1 MTFKVIKD
9 FKDLED
15 GNHIYRVGDFYPRQ
29 GKVKKV
35 RAEKLATE
43 KNKIGEPVIEEV
55 KDGEV

>member
-15 GNHIYRVGDFYPRQ
+15 SNHIYRVGDSYPRQ
-29 GKVKKV
+29 GKVKKA

-43 KNKIGEPVIEEV
+43 KNKIGGPVIEEI
-55 KDGEV
+55 KDGEA